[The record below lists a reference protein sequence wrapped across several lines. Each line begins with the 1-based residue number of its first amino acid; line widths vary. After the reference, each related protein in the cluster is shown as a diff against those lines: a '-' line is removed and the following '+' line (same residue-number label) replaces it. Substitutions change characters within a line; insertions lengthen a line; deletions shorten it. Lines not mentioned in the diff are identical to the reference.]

1 MRERLATAGGEQ
13 FRVSV
18 DSDGV
23 TLFVRLYGE
32 LDLTCEER
40 FNEEVRNL
48 DKKHF
53 DRVLFDLSGLTFI
66 DSSGLWLLHVEFQ
79 RIKSAHLEVA
89 ILRGSDQARSILET
103 TGLNKVMPVV
113 EAGRA

>member
-1 MRERLATAGGEQ
+1 MRERFGGQ
-13 FRVSV
+13 PFRVSV
-18 DSDGV
+18 DSEGE

-53 DRVLFDLSGLTFI
+53 DQVLFDLSGVTFI
-66 DSSGLWLLHVEFQ
+66 DSSGLWLLHVEFE
-79 RIKSAHLEVA
+79 RIRTAGLEVA
-89 ILRGSDQARSILET
+89 VLQGSDQVRGLLET
-103 TGLNKVMPVV
+103 TGLSKLIPVV
-113 EAGRA
+113 EPGRA